1 MSSFTN
7 YDRVLEF
14 IQNNPGSH
22 FRKIKK
28 ELGLSVGTIQYQL
41 KKLED
46 NGKII
51 SLENYFYKFY
61 FPIGVFQ
68 ERQKELL
75 QVLNHESLRTIL
87 FYIIEKQNPSKN
99 EIANYLNVSY
109 SSVNW
114 HLERLI
120 SYNMIIEKKDGKSIR
135 YSLNTNFNNTRELVN
150 LLKTH
155 YKSIWNNWAN
165 RLAEMF
171 LLLSNDDDDGKV

>member
-87 FYIIEKQNPSKN
+87 FYII
-99 EIANYLNVSY
+99 
-109 SSVNW
+109 
-114 HLERLI
+114 
-120 SYNMIIEKKDGKSIR
+120 
-135 YSLNTNFNNTRELVN
+135 
-150 LLKTH
+150 
-155 YKSIWNNWAN
+155 
-165 RLAEMF
+165 
-171 LLLSNDDDDGKV
+171 